1 MEMDRIDENEN
12 CTGSNLSHSSSF
24 PSSPSPPRL
33 QNSHSHSSS
42 SLSHHLSLKGRE
54 TYQTNPSPLKSLKS
68 TQQHE
73 RDEKKRVNDDFLL
86 LKNSSGHQYSMDQNQ
101 LLLTQIHGAMT
112 VKGMEEFHAI
122 NLVSDIT
129 GCHINTLKSIYSHWK
144 SIHTVPSPSSS
155 IRGSAN
161 PSHPLHLPPFSIEIE
176 CEIHRL
182 IAEYN
187 HEKGFCNTSDILS
200 SLESKF
206 NDISITRNGLARR
219 LRSMG
224 YQWGRT
230 KTVGGMSRSARI
242 ARTVIYVKE
251 LSLAIEEEKLGNS
264 IICYTDE
271 SYVNV
276 RHKIE
281 LVQKGK
287 LLRS

>member
-1 MEMDRIDENEN
+1 LSGNKRDSNSLNSLHNQVKTERKEKIRI
-12 CTGSNLSHSSSF
+12 T
-24 PSSPSPPRL
+24 
-33 QNSHSHSSS
+33 
-42 SLSHHLSLKGRE
+42 
-54 TYQTNPSPLKSLKS
+54 T
-68 TQQHE
+68 
-73 RDEKKRVNDDFLL
+73 DFSL
-86 LKNSSGHQYSMDQNQ
+86 LKNPSGHQYSMDQNQ
-101 LLLTQIHGAMT
+101 LLLTQIHGAIT
-112 VKGMEEFHAI
+112 NEGMNESHAI
-122 NLVSDIT
+122 NLVANISGSKADTIR
-129 GCHINTLKSIYSHWK
+129 LLYYHWK
-144 SIHTVPSPSSS
+144 SQRTVPSPSSS